1 MALTAGILVVL
12 SAILGGG
19 GPALVSR
26 CLLSEDG
33 QAFIGPRPKLSA
45 FCFQATAKQNSQRA
59 PRAHCLEQGEPRAPR
74 CECGW
79 DLGVGR

>member
-1 MALTAGILVVL
+1 MALTACILVL

-19 GPALVSR
+19 EPALISR

-45 FCFQATAKQNSQRA
+45 FCFQPAAKQNSQRA
-59 PRAHCLEQGEPRAPR
+59 PRARPLEQGEPRAPR